1 MKNAIQNEKN
11 EIYISDRLKQALQIS
26 LTKTVTVV
34 EAPTGYGKSVA
45 VREFCKGVELPVK
58 WINILDDNPAH
69 AWNSFCRELFRD
81 ATTVQR
87 FAKWPF
93 PKAGMQ
99 RDYFA
104 DAMHEVL
111 ADDKMIIV
119 LDDYHQIINEQ
130 CIDFFDFFAREFR
143 GKLHM
148 LLISQKAAF
157 PDEELLVATGK
168 INRIGVEDLRLSKE
182 DFYKYLS
189 IYDLNAEADELEQLY
204 EKSEGWIS
212 MIYVSVLSII
222 RGGKSD
228 LSADMEHLI
237 DRVAYGTCSKETQH
251 FLSYLALVQDFTKE
265 QADFFNNGVD
275 SSHML
280 RELLENHTFFVYDSD
295 AQIYHFHTIFKE
307 CIYHR
312 FEKLSLSERCIRY
325 EKMAEYMVLMKDYH
339 QALKWYEKAGNYEGV
354 LSTLELFETMCSTE
368 EDEELMLRCYDNC
381 PKSLFEDYPLC
392 LVLFM
397 WRFYNYGQKDKQQE
411 CQRHFEKLM
420 SQIQLAQAD
429 KDYLWKAYYV
439 FLHQNGFNNLATMNY
454 YMDIIMSMP
463 QTDELPQ
470 IDREI
475 PRTFGIPSI
484 FHMFY
489 MGGQGRLMAD
499 ELIRQLKRYKEVGI
513 YSYDGMI
520 ELVEADFAYYTGN
533 FEQAE
538 MYCSKALRIFRSRG
552 TVCYII
558 SALYL
563 NAHLAYMRGDIKE
576 IKKSLNEMRA
586 IVIREK
592 SEKSRLTYTVDMCE
606 AFFNEHIGYP
616 PVLADWLR
624 EEYALPKGIM
634 RQAYPYAVMIKMC
647 VAMRDDKYVEI
658 LSAEDE
664 ILELV
669 AEYPNNL
676 TIGNIYLVF
685 ASAAAALS
693 RMEQAKEYIKKA
705 VEKTNY
711 NPVMLYAKNAAHLVT
726 PLQELAEENE
736 SYKPI
741 IEACRNFIKLKK
753 DVSHPHYEEIF
764 PMLTKRENDIA
775 LLAVDGFTNKQI
787 AAQLFIS
794 ENTVKS
800 SLKNIFVK
808 LGIKSRRELLRIAQM
823 GTQF

>member
-1 MKNAIQNEKN
+1 MKNAIQNEKH
-11 EIYISDRLKQALQIS
+11 EIYLSERLKLALQTS
-26 LTKTVTVV
+26 LTKTATVV

-45 VREFCKGVELPVK
+45 VREFCKGLDIPVK

-69 AWNSFCRELFRD
+69 AWSSFCYELFRD

-93 PKAGMQ
+93 PKPGMQ

-111 ADDKMIIV
+111 KDGNLIIV
-119 LDDYHQIINEQ
+119 LDDYHQIINDQ
-130 CIDFFDFFAREFR
+130 CADFFDFFVREFR

-148 LLISQKAAF
+148 FLISQKATF
-157 PDEELLVATGK
+157 PDEELLITTGK
-168 INRIGVEDLRLSKE
+168 LNKIGVEDLRLSKE
-182 DFYKYLS
+182 DFYEYLS
-189 IYDLNAEADELEQLY
+189 MYDLEVESGELERLY

-237 DRVAYGTCSKETQH
+237 DRVAYGTCSKETQY

-265 QADFFNNGVD
+265 QADFFNNGED

-280 RELLENHTFFVYDSD
+280 RELLDNHTFFVYDSD
-295 AQIYHFHTIFKE
+295 TGTYHFHTIFKE
-307 CIYHR
+307 CLYHR

-325 EKMAEYMVLMKDYH
+325 EKMAEYMILTKDYH

-354 LSTLELFETMCSTE
+354 LSTLELFETMCSKE
-368 EDEELMLRCYDNC
+368 EDEELILRCYENC

-420 SQIQLAQAD
+420 SQIQLAQED

-454 YMDIIMSMP
+454 YMDILMSMP
-463 QTDELPQ
+463 KTDELPK
-470 IDREI
+470 IDKEI

-499 ELIRQLKRYKEVGI
+499 ELIRQLKRYKELGI
-513 YSYDGMI
+513 YSYEGMI
-520 ELVEADFAYYTGN
+520 ELVEAELDYYTGN
-533 FEQAE
+533 FERAE
-538 MYCSKALRIFRSRG
+538 MYCRKALRIFRSRG
-552 TVCYII
+552 TLCYII

-563 NAHLAYMRGDIKE
+563 NAHLAYMRGNIKE
-576 IKKSLNEMRA
+576 VKKSLNEMRT

-606 AFFNEHIGYP
+606 AFFHEYIGYP
-616 PVLADWLR
+616 TSLAEWIR
-624 EEYALPKGIM
+624 GEYAFPKEIM
-634 RQAYPYAVMIKMC
+634 YQAYPYAVMIKMD
-647 VAMRDDKYVEI
+647 VAIRDEKYVEV

-676 TIGNIYLVF
+676 TIGNIYLLF

-693 RMEQAKEYIKKA
+693 HSERAKDYIRKA
-705 VEKTNY
+705 VEKTSY
-711 NPVMLYAKNAAHLVT
+711 APVTLYAKYAEYLVT
-726 PLQELAEENE
+726 PFRELAEENE
-736 SYKPI
+736 RYKPI
-741 IEACRNFIKLKK
+741 IEACRKFTVLQKN
-753 DVSHPHYEEIF
+753 VRHPHYEEIF

-800 SLKNIFVK
+800 SLKNIFTK